1 MFEITFQYDRELGK
15 WEVIAKGADSALDA
29 LQGFNAVLMTA
40 REAIPDVQYNKAIL
54 QADGSYKISVGQ

>member
-40 REAIPDVQYNKAIL
+40 REAILFISLKL
-54 QADGSYKISVGQ
+54 QRSFVRSA